1 MSATQGDG
9 ETPAKI
15 ADPGERMDN
24 TEREVLFL
32 LYRDPFPWTVEELG
46 RELGDLGNA
55 ADAVTSLAAAGLLH
69 RFPAVARRDG
79 SGPEFVIPTRAARR
93 SDELHEHSL

>member
-1 MSATQGDG
+1 MSARRDEDETHG
-9 ETPAKI
+9 ERT
-15 ADPGERMDN
+15 DPGERMDN

-55 ADAVTSLAAAGLLH
+55 SDAVTSLAAAGLLH
-69 RFPAVARRDG
+69 RFPAAARGDAG
-79 SGPEFVIPTRAARR
+79 SEFVIPTRAARR
-93 SDELHEHSL
+93 SDELHDHSL

>member
-1 MSATQGDG
+1 MSARRDEDETHG
-9 ETPAKI
+9 ERT
-15 ADPGERMDN
+15 DPGERMDN

-55 ADAVTSLAAAGLLH
+55 SDAVTSLTAAGLLH
-69 RFPAVARRDG
+69 RFPAVARGGAG
-79 SGPEFVIPTRAARR
+79 SEFVIPTRAARR
-93 SDELHEHSL
+93 SDELHDHSL

>member
-1 MSATQGDG
+1 MSARRDEDETDG
-9 ETPAKI
+9 ERM
-15 ADPGERMDN
+15 DPGERMDN

-55 ADAVTSLAAAGLLH
+55 SDAVTSLAAAGLLH

-79 SGPEFVIPTRAARR
+79 AGPEFVIPTRAARR